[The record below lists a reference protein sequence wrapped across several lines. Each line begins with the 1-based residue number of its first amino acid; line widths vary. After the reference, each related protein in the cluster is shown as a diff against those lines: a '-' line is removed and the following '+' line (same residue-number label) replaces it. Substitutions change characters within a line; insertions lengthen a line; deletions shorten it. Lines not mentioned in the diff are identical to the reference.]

1 MKEDYQ
7 KYLKKANF
15 VFLPNPVPFN
25 VQSYQKQ
32 KRLLTS
38 DQSLFKLRTKFRKI
52 ALLVIYY
59 LTKLDDVIES
69 SCWCISKIT
78 SANLCK
84 PIHDIINYFTY
95 ICPFVSGKCGKE
107 GKNTK
112 IWISR
117 ERNELFRWN
126 KKHFSQFLKRYH
138 LAKKIKIW

>member
-7 KYLKKANF
+7 KHLKKANV

-59 LTKLDDVIES
+59 LTKLDDVRES
-69 SCWCISKIT
+69 SC
-78 SANLCK
+78 
-84 PIHDIINYFTY
+84 
-95 ICPFVSGKCGKE
+95 
-107 GKNTK
+107 
-112 IWISR
+112 
-117 ERNELFRWN
+117 
-126 KKHFSQFLKRYH
+126 
-138 LAKKIKIW
+138 